1 MKRTGILFGAGL
13 LGLVLGGGGAALQ
26 ARADAADALRDV
38 ASAALQRLDKF
49 AANEMA
55 GVKEGARATR
65 DLAVQLNSTAQQSAL
80 LNDRLKS
87 NKGALE
93 EKIDA
98 LQEQIQKLKQQADK
112 LSAIQEKITQL
123 LPAFMKA
130 AENDQGIEPSQ
141 HVLAAISQD
150 RAKAARLADAI
161 KRRSSDE
168 VGGLL
173 RSSVPEAWVQVG
185 ELPGDGATVNFRI
198 GNLVH
203 CLSTNK
209 KCRGGDSSLAKV
221 ASRDAPD
228 PEATLKQLGSLLI
241 AANRETASGNKSA
254 EDLLAKLA
262 TAQGSSATN
271 ADRAADLQRLIAR
284 LDSLQAKSSQLSRE
298 IAAAMD
304 RVIAR
309 T

>member
-1 MKRTGILFGAGL
+1 M
-13 LGLVLGGGGAALQ
+13 
-26 ARADAADALRDV
+26 AR
-38 ASAALQRLDKF
+38 
-49 AANEMA
+49 
-55 GVKEGARATR
+55 VKEGARTNR
-65 DLAVQLNSTAQQSAL
+65 DLAVQLNSAAQQSAL
-80 LNDRLKS
+80 LNDRLKN

-98 LQEQIQKLKQQADK
+98 LEEQIRKLKQQADK
-112 LSAIQEKITQL
+112 LSALQDKMTQM

-130 AENDQGIEPSQ
+130 AGNDQGIEPSQ

-185 ELPGDGATVNFRI
+185 EMPSGDGATVTFRI

-209 KCRGGDSSLAKV
+209 RCRGADSSLAKV
-221 ASRDAPD
+221 TSRDVPD
-228 PEATLKQLGSLLI
+228 PEATLKQLGSLLT
-241 AANRETASGNKSA
+241 AANRETANGNKSV
-254 EDLLAKLA
+254 EDLLAKLV
-262 TAQGSSATN
+262 TAQGSSTAN
-271 ADRAADLQRLIAR
+271 ADRAAELQRLIAR

-298 IAAAMD
+298 IATAMD
-304 RVIAR
+304 RTIAR

>member
-1 MKRTGILFGAGL
+1 MLVGAWL
-13 LGLVLGGGGAALQ
+13 LGLVLSGGAALP
-26 ARADAADALRDV
+26 ARADTPDVLRDV

-49 AANEMA
+49 AVDEM
-55 GVKEGARATR
+55 GRVKDGARATR
-65 DLAVQLNSTAQQSAL
+65 DLAVQLNSAAQQSAL
-80 LNDRLKS
+80 LNDRLK
-87 NKGALE
+87 NNNGALQ

-98 LQEQIQKLKQQADK
+98 IQEQIKKLKQQADK
-112 LSAIQEKITQL
+112 LSAIQEKMTQL
-123 LPAFMKA
+123 LPTFMKA
-130 AENDQGIEPSQ
+130 AGNDQGIEPSQ
-141 HVLAAISQD
+141 HILAAISQD
-150 RAKAARLADAI
+150 RVKAARLVDAI

-173 RSSVPEAWVQVG
+173 RSSAPDARVQVG
-185 ELPGDGATVNFRI
+185 EMPGGDGATVNFRV

-203 CLSTNK
+203 CLSTSK
-209 KCRGGDSSLAKV
+209 RCRGGDSSLGKV

-241 AANRETASGNKSA
+241 AANRETASGNKSV

-262 TAQGSSATN
+262 TAQGSSTAN
-271 ADRAADLQRLIAR
+271 ADRAAELQRLIAR

-298 IAAAMD
+298 IAATMD

-309 T
+309 A